1 LGRSDIH
8 FPPKHEALRDDVHE
22 LGALVGDI
30 LREQGGQQLFDL
42 TEHDR
47 VAAIQRRDGDEKA
60 AVELAARVRGRPPAL
75 ARDLV
80 RAFLTWFQAVN
91 LAEKVHRIRR
101 RRQYFVKDSQRPQP
115 GGVEDA
121 IAALKA
127 RGLQLKDVM
136 DLLGTLRIEPVFMA
150 HPTESTRQT
159 ILTKQQRI
167 AEHLLDRLDPTLT
180 PNEARRIW
188 NSVRIEMTAGWQTED
203 HPRDKL
209 TVADEREHVLFYLV
223 EILYR
228 VVPAFYEEIAQALE
242 KVYGA
247 PPNGGTFADSLEFPS
262 LLHFGSWV
270 GGDMDGNPDVHAK
283 TIRET
288 LARQQRVIINA
299 YFKDCQTLASRLSQ
313 SGSRTSVS
321 PELSKKIEE
330 YMVLLPGARA
340 ITPARHDRMP
350 YRVFFAQI
358 GERLRLT
365 YDGRANGYQNLR
377 QFRADVR
384 LVATSLQANKGAN
397 AGLFYV
403 QRLLRRIDTFGFHLA
418 TLDVRQHASVLHD
431 VVSRGL
437 DDSEWLIRS
446 GADRRRLLA
455 DALEKDLGPSVELD
469 ALGKRTLAVFDA
481 IMQGRHRYGPAAVG
495 YFIVNGATGADDV
508 LAALL
513 LARWAQAY
521 DKRTGEVALDIAPQ
535 FESLG
540 ALDRC
545 GGTMQELLAE
555 PLYRRHLE
563 AHGRTQCV
571 LIGYSDGNKEGG
583 LCASRFATHQA
594 QRALAE
600 TLAAANERHV
610 VFHARGGSIARG
622 GGRIDALVKAA
633 PAGAVNGVLRLTEQG
648 ESVQQSYGL
657 RPIAMRTLER
667 AFSAVSLATSAA
679 NRGTLAPDAPAHLE
693 CAAAVALAS
702 KDAYQSLVYAE
713 QDFFDYFSAVTP
725 IDVIER
731 MQIGSRPVHRADMEG
746 LDGLL
751 PVPWVFAWTQ
761 TRHMIPGWYGAGAG
775 FAAAIGECGIG
786 QLRDAYANWF
796 FMRNLVDDIE
806 TMLARVDLE
815 IAVCYDIL
823 AAEPLRRF
831 FPRIRAEYA
840 LACEHIL
847 AIKGATALLDSEPT
861 LQRSIRLRNPYV
873 DPMNLMQVDLLLRWR
888 AGGRRDRD
896 LFEAL
901 LSSISGI
908 AQGLQSTG

>member
-8 FPPKHEALRDDVHE
+8 FPPKHEALRDDVHA

-30 LREQGGQQLFDL
+30 LLEQGGQELFDL
-42 TEHDR
+42 VEHDR

-60 AVELAARVRGRPPAL
+60 ALELAARVRGRPPAL

-101 RRQYFVKDSQRPQP
+101 RRQYFLKDSQRPQP

-127 RGLQLKDVM
+127 RGLTLKQVM

-180 PNEARRIW
+180 PNEVRRLW
-188 NSVRIEMTAGWQTED
+188 NSVRIELTAGWQTED
-203 HPRDKL
+203 HPREKL

-228 VVPAFYEEIAQALE
+228 AVPAFYEEIAQALE
-242 KVYGA
+242 KIYGA
-247 PPNGGTFADSLEFPS
+247 PADSLELPA

-288 LARQQRVIINA
+288 LARQQRVIVNA
-299 YFKDCQTLASRLSQ
+299 YFKDCQTLAQRLSQ
-313 SGSRTSVS
+313 SASRTSVS
-321 PELSKKIEE
+321 PELSKRIEE
-330 YMVLLPGARA
+330 YMVLLPGARST
-340 ITPARHDRMP
+340 TPARHDRMP
-350 YRVFFAQI
+350 YRVFFAQVA
-358 GERLRLT
+358 ERLRYT
-365 YDGRANGYQNLR
+365 YDGRPNGYQNLR

-384 LVATSLQANKGAN
+384 LVATSLQANKGTN
-397 AGLFYV
+397 AGLVYV

-418 TLDVRQHASVLHD
+418 TLDVRQHASVIHE
-431 VVSRGL
+431 VVARGL
-437 DDSEWLIRS
+437 DDPDWLRRS
-446 GADRRRLLA
+446 STERRKLLA
-455 DALEKDLGPSVELD
+455 NALEKDVGFAVELD
-469 ALGKRTLAVFDA
+469 ALGKRNLAVFDA

-495 YFIVNGATGADDV
+495 YFIVSGATAADDV

-513 LARWAQAY
+513 LARWAEAY
-521 DKRTGEVALDIAPQ
+521 DKQTGEVALDIAPQ
-535 FESLG
+535 FESLA
-540 ALDRC
+540 ALERC
-545 GGTMQELLAE
+545 GETMQELLAD

-583 LCASRFATHQA
+583 LCVSRFATHQA
-594 QRALAE
+594 QRALAQ
-600 TLAAANERHV
+600 TLAAADERHV
-610 VFHARGGSIARG
+610 VFHARGGSIPRG
-622 GGRIDALVKAA
+622 GGRIDGLVRAA

-648 ESVQQSYGL
+648 EAVQQSYGL

-667 AFSAVSLATSAA
+667 AFSALALAASSAQ
-679 NRGTLAPDAPAHLE
+679 RGMLALDAPAYLK
-693 CAAAVALAS
+693 CAGTVASAS
-702 KDAYQSLVYAE
+702 RDAYRSLVYAE
-713 QDFFDYFSAVTP
+713 SDFYDYFRAVTP

-731 MQIGSRPVHRADMEG
+731 MQIGSRPVHRTEAEG
-746 LDGLL
+746 LEGLL

-761 TRHMIPGWYGAGAG
+761 TRHMLPGWYGAGAG
-775 FAAAIGECGIG
+775 LAAAVAECGIG

-796 FMRNLVDDIE
+796 FLRNLIDDIE
-806 TMLARVDLE
+806 TMLARTDLE
-815 IAVCYDIL
+815 IALVYDIL
-823 AAEPLRRF
+823 APAPLRRF
-831 FPRIRAEYA
+831 FPRIRSEYNA
-840 LACEHIL
+840 ACEHVL
-847 AIKGATALLDSEPT
+847 SIKGSNALLDSEPT

-873 DPMNLMQVDLLLRWR
+873 DPMNLLQVDLLQRWR
-888 AGGRRDRD
+888 ADGRRDRD

-901 LSSISGI
+901 LASISGI

>member
-1 LGRSDIH
+1 LSRSDIH
-8 FPPKHEALRDDVHE
+8 FPPKHEALRDDVHA

-30 LREQGGQQLFDL
+30 LMEQGGQELFNL
-42 TEHDR
+42 VEHDR
-47 VAAIQRRDGDEKA
+47 VAAILRRDGDEKA
-60 AVELAARVRGRPPAL
+60 ALELAARVRGRPPAL

-101 RRQYFVKDSQRPQP
+101 RRQYFLKDSQRPQP

-127 RGLQLKDVM
+127 RGLTLKDVI
-136 DLLGTLRIEPVFMA
+136 DLLGALRIEPVFMA

-180 PNEARRIW
+180 PNEARRLW
-188 NSVRIEMTAGWQTED
+188 NSIRIELTAGWQTED
-203 HPRDKL
+203 HPREKL

-228 VVPAFYEEIAQALE
+228 VVPAFYEEIALALG
-242 KVYGA
+242 KVYGV
-247 PPNGGTFADSLEFPS
+247 PADSLEFPA

-299 YFKDCQTLASRLSQ
+299 YFKDCQTLAQRLSQ

-321 PELSKKIEE
+321 PELSKRIDE

-358 GERLRLT
+358 GERLRHT

-384 LVATSLQANKGAN
+384 LVATSLQANKGTN

-418 TLDVRQHASVLHD
+418 TLDIRQHASVLHE
-431 VVSRGL
+431 VVARGL
-437 DDSEWLIRS
+437 DDPDWLRRS
-446 GADRRRLLA
+446 STDRRRLLA
-455 DALEKDLGPSVELD
+455 NALEKDLGPSVELD
-469 ALGKRTLAVFDA
+469 ALGKRNLAVFDA

-495 YFIVNGATGADDV
+495 YFIVSGAAGADDV

-513 LARWAQAY
+513 LARWAEAY
-521 DKRTGEVALDIAPQ
+521 DKHTGEVALDIAPQ
-535 FESLG
+535 FESLT
-540 ALDRC
+540 ALERC
-545 GGTMQELLAE
+545 GETMQELLAD

-594 QRALAE
+594 QRALAQ
-600 TLAAANERHV
+600 TLAAADERHV

-633 PAGAVNGVLRLTEQG
+633 PAGAINGVLRLTEQG
-648 ESVQQSYGL
+648 EAVQQSYGL

-667 AFSAVSLATSAA
+667 AFSALALATSAA
-679 NRGTLAPDAPAHLE
+679 QRGTLAGDAPSHLK
-693 CAAAVALAS
+693 CAEAVAVAS
-702 KDAYQSLVYAE
+702 RDAYRSLVYAE
-713 QDFFDYFSAVTP
+713 SDFYDYFRAVTP

-731 MQIGSRPVHRADMEG
+731 MQIGSRPVHRTETEG

-761 TRHMIPGWYGAGAG
+761 TRHMIPGWYGAGSG
-775 FAAAIGECGIG
+775 LKAAIAECGLA

-796 FMRNLVDDIE
+796 FLRNLIDDIE
-806 TMLARVDLE
+806 TMLARADMQ
-815 IAVCYDIL
+815 IAFAYEIL
-823 AAEPLRRF
+823 APEPLRRF
-831 FPRIRAEYA
+831 FPRVRGEYA
-840 LACEHIL
+840 LACEHVL
-847 AIKGATALLDSEPT
+847 AVKGSDTLLDSEPT

-873 DPMNLMQVDLLLRWR
+873 DPMNLMQVDLLQRWR
-888 AGGRRDRD
+888 ASGRRDRD

-901 LSSISGI
+901 LASISGI

>member
-1 LGRSDIH
+1 LPVGRSDIH
-8 FPPKHEALRDDVHE
+8 FPPKHEALRDDVHA

-30 LREQGGQQLFDL
+30 LKDQGGPELFEL
-42 TEHDR
+42 VEHDR
-47 VAAIQRRDGDEKA
+47 VAAIQRRDGDERA

-101 RRQYFVKDSQRPQP
+101 RRQYFLKDSQRPQP

-121 IAALKA
+121 IAGLKA
-127 RGLQLKDVM
+127 RGLALRDCL
-136 DLLGTLRIEPVFMA
+136 DLLAVLRIEPVFMA

-180 PNEARRIW
+180 PNEARRLW
-188 NSVRIEMTAGWQTED
+188 NSIRIELTAGWQTED
-203 HPRDKL
+203 HPREKL
-209 TVADEREHVLFYLV
+209 TVADEREHVLFYLT

-228 VVPAFYEEIAQALE
+228 AVPAFYEEIAQALE
-242 KVYGA
+242 KVYGV
-247 PPNGGTFADSLEFPS
+247 PADSIEFPA

-299 YFKDCQTLASRLSQ
+299 YFKDCQTLSQRLSQ

-321 PELSKKIEE
+321 PELSQRIEE
-330 YMVLLPGARA
+330 YMVLLPGART

-358 GERLRLT
+358 GERLRAT
-365 YDGRANGYQNLR
+365 YDGRANGYQHLR

-384 LVATSLQANKGAN
+384 LVATSLQANKGSN

-403 QRLLRRIDTFGFHLA
+403 QRLLRRLDTFGFHLA
-418 TLDVRQHASVLHD
+418 TLDVRQHASVLHE
-431 VVSRGL
+431 VLARGL
-437 DDSEWLIRS
+437 DDPDWLRRPGSE
-446 GADRRRLLA
+446 RRTLLA
-455 DALEKDLGPSVELD
+455 QALEKDLGPSVELD

-495 YFIVNGATGADDV
+495 YFIVSGATGADDV

-513 LARWAQAY
+513 LARWAEAY
-521 DKRTGEVALDIAPQ
+521 DKHTGEVALDIAPQ
-535 FESLG
+535 FESLE
-540 ALDRC
+540 ALERC
-545 GGTMQELLAE
+545 GETMQELLAD
-555 PLYRRHLE
+555 PLYRSHLE

-583 LCASRFATHQA
+583 LCAARFATHQA
-594 QRALAE
+594 QRVLAQ
-600 TLAAANERHV
+600 TLAAADERHV

-648 ESVQQSYGL
+648 ESVQQGYGL

-667 AFSAVSLATSAA
+667 AFNALCLATAA
-679 NRGTLAPDAPAHLE
+679 AQRGMLAADAPNHLM
-693 CAAAVALAS
+693 CAGAIAKAS
-702 KDAYQSLVYAE
+702 RDAYRSLVYAE
-713 QDFFDYFSAVTP
+713 TDFYDYFRAVTP

-731 MQIGSRPVHRADMEG
+731 MQIGSRPVHRTETEG
-746 LDGLL
+746 LEGLL

-775 FAAAIGECGIG
+775 LRAATAECGVT
-786 QLRDAYANWF
+786 QLRDAYASWF
-796 FMRNLVDDIE
+796 FLRNLIDDIE
-806 TMLARVDLE
+806 TMLARADLE
-815 IAVCYDIL
+815 IALAYDVL
-823 AAEPLRRF
+823 AAAPLRRF
-831 FPRIRAEYA
+831 FPRIREEYT
-840 LACEHIL
+840 LACEHVL
-847 AIKGATALLDSEPT
+847 TIKGSTALLDSEPT
-861 LQRSIRLRNPYV
+861 LQRSILLRNPYV
-873 DPMNLMQVDLLLRWR
+873 DPMNLMQVDLLQRWR
-888 AGGRRDRD
+888 ADGRRDRD

-901 LSSISGI
+901 LASISGI